1 MTELV
6 ALVSGGGPPDP
17 VPGFQLAGA
26 ADCVALLSSRG
37 RLPALRRADVVTAAA
52 ARARALEAL
61 LPHGTVIPALPGQR
75 LDAREAT
82 AFVTANRPLIEAL
95 VARLSGRVQFQV
107 IVRWTA
113 ERAAGVFATPDL
125 AALAASLRARIATR
139 LAATGGET
147 VALPVAGDVLSNTA
161 ILIPRAVEAELDG
174 AVEEIDSIWSEG
186 FAIRVVGPLPAVSFA
201 SLSIARVDD
210 AEVRRAMSAYG
221 LRTGFTADD
230 LRAARRVV
238 LMGAG
243 PERQETLVRQAELLG
258 CVARLG
264 AVQGP
269 VAVARVWSEGMSAPA
284 GTVQAA

>member
-6 ALVSGGGPPDP
+6 ALVSGDGPPAP

-26 ADCVALLSSRG
+26 ADCMALLSPRS
-37 RLPALRRADVVTAAA
+37 RLPALRRADVVNAAA

-75 LDAREAT
+75 LDAREAP
-82 AFVTANRPLIEAL
+82 AFVTANRPLIDAL

-107 IVRWTA
+107 TIGWAT
-113 ERAAGVFATPDL
+113 ERAAGVFATSDM
-125 AALAASLRARIATR
+125 AALAASLRARIALR

-161 ILIPRAVEAELDG
+161 ILIPRAAEAQLDA

-210 AEVRRAMSAYG
+210 ADVQRAMAVYG

-230 LRAARRVV
+230 LRAARRVA

-264 AVQGP
+264 AVRGT